1 MKSPLVSIIMPT
13 YNSESTI
20 EIALNSIKNQSCFE
34 LIEILVIDGNS
45 SDRTIEIA
53 KKYNARILI
62 NEKRLPE
69 FAKLIGLKEAKGR
82 YIIRQDSD
90 EELTDNNQI
99 QKRIDYFRKNDEIKA
114 MVCNKFYGVR
124 NRGISATY
132 SSIYGD
138 PFSAFVYQTKECLT
152 KSFEKNVVKKELG
165 DIVLK
170 FDSNDNVPIGDS
182 GTTMFDLFWIK
193 ENIDNWDTIEVS
205 NTLFYRVCNKT
216 HCCGIIEEDKVIH
229 HASGNIS
236 NYMKKLKFRVINNLF
251 NSSESGFTN
260 REALGNNHLK
270 YRKFL
275 FVLYSLTVFLP
286 ILTSIKYTIR
296 HKDITMMLHFIYLY
310 YICFQLAYYIYIKML
325 GKKPEITSYGG

>member
-193 ENIDNWDTIEVS
+193 ENIDNWDTI
-205 NTLFYRVCNKT
+205 
-216 HCCGIIEEDKVIH
+216 
-229 HASGNIS
+229 
-236 NYMKKLKFRVINNLF
+236 
-251 NSSESGFTN
+251 
-260 REALGNNHLK
+260 
-270 YRKFL
+270 
-275 FVLYSLTVFLP
+275 
-286 ILTSIKYTIR
+286 
-296 HKDITMMLHFIYLY
+296 
-310 YICFQLAYYIYIKML
+310 
-325 GKKPEITSYGG
+325 